1 MNFKINNSMKKQCL
15 GILGIM
21 GLTAISTISFAKES
35 TTVFAAASLTNAMQD
50 IEKLYEQ
57 TYKTDVKTSFAGSST
72 LAKQIEAGAPVDIFM
87 SADLQWMDYLQKQG
101 QVSRKNRVNLLG
113 NSLVWI
119 APKQQKTKLDVK
131 KGAVPDLVKNSRI
144 CTGNT
149 SSVPV
154 GKYAK
159 SALTSL
165 DWWTTVQPKLVETED
180 VRGALTF
187 VERGECQ
194 LGIVYA
200 TDAAI
205 SDKVKVVGTFPVGSY
220 PAVVYPVA
228 KLDQSTETQRMYQFI
243 QSKKAEAIF
252 KKYGF
257 IPLHPTAKR
266 K

>member
-1 MNFKINNSMKKQCL
+1 MTHSNSHRAIKKLFKMMSI
-15 GILGIM
+15 IA
-21 GLTAISTISFAKES
+21 LTGISTMNYAKGS
-35 TTVFAAASLTNAMQD
+35 TTVFAAASLANAMQD

-57 TYKTDVKTSFAGSST
+57 TYKTNVKTSFAGSST
-72 LAKQIEAGAPVDIFM
+72 LAKQIEAGAPVDIYM

-101 QVSRKNRVNLLG
+101 QINPKNRVNLLS

-119 APKQQKTKLDVK
+119 APKSQKTKLDMK

-149 SSVPV
+149 NSVPV

-159 SALTSL
+159 AALTSL

-228 KLDQSTETQRMYQFI
+228 KLDQSTETQRIYQFI
-243 QSKKAEAIF
+243 QSKKAETIF

-257 IPLHPTAKR
+257 VPLHPTEKR

>member
-1 MNFKINNSMKKQCL
+1 MTHSNSHRAIKKLFKTMSIIALTGYSMMSYAE
-15 GILGIM
+15 G
-21 GLTAISTISFAKES
+21 S
-35 TTVFAAASLTNAMQD
+35 TTVFAAASLANAMQD

-57 TYKTDVKTSFAGSST
+57 TYKTNVKTSFAGSST
-72 LAKQIEAGAPVDIFM
+72 LAKQIEAGAPVDIYM

-101 QVSRKNRVNLLG
+101 QVNPKNRVNLLS

-119 APKQQKTKLDVK
+119 APKSQKTKLDMK

-149 SSVPV
+149 NSVPV

-159 SALTSL
+159 AALTSL

-194 LGIVYA
+194 LGMVYA

-257 IPLHPTAKR
+257 IPLHPTEKR

>member
-1 MNFKINNSMKKQCL
+1 MTHSNCHRAIKKLFTTMSIIALTGFSTMNY
-15 GILGIM
+15 
-21 GLTAISTISFAKES
+21 AKES
-35 TTVFAAASLTNAMQD
+35 TTVFAAASLTNALQD

-101 QVSRKNRVNLLG
+101 QVNPKNRVNLLG

-119 APKQQKTKLDVK
+119 VPKQQKTKLDVK
-131 KGAVPDLVKNSRI
+131 KGDVPDLVKNSRI

-159 SALTSL
+159 AALTSL
-165 DWWTTVQPKLVETED
+165 DWWSTIQPKLVETED
-180 VRGALTF
+180 VRGALAF

-194 LGIVYA
+194 FGIVYA

-228 KLDQSTETQRMYQFI
+228 RLDQSAETQRMFQFI
-243 QSKKAEAIF
+243 QGKKAEAIF

-257 IPLHPTAKR
+257 IPLHPTAKN